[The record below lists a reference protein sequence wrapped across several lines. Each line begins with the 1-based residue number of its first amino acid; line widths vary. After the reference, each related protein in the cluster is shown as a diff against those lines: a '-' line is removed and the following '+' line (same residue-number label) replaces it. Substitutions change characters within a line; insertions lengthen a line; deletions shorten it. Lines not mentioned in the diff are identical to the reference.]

1 MSQEFEDYY
10 KLTAILH
17 QLSTVT
23 EMARTMLKEIKMP
36 LEYWVEAITTTV
48 YNLNLSPMKALKLW
62 TPLKALTGTRPSV
75 EYFKVFGC
83 LVYVFVDPQQR
94 TKFNSKSQAGIFIGY
109 CDCSNAYKIIDLITK
124 RIHVCKNI
132 QFFEV
137 KPWDWFGVVDSD
149 A

>member
-48 YNLNLSPMKALKLW
+48 YNLNLSPMKALKL
-62 TPLKALTGTRPSV
+62 
-75 EYFKVFGC
+75 
-83 LVYVFVDPQQR
+83 
-94 TKFNSKSQAGIFIGY
+94 
-109 CDCSNAYKIIDLITK
+109 
-124 RIHVCKNI
+124 
-132 QFFEV
+132 
-137 KPWDWFGVVDSD
+137 
-149 A
+149 